1 MKYRYTLDYEETAR
15 ADGKRIKFVP
25 GQVYDLQQ
33 VPNRVAA
40 HLVPVQEEAPAVK
53 APAVEAPVKKA
64 AKKAAKKTTKK
75 KKQS

>member
-1 MKYRYTLDYEETAR
+1 MRYKYTLAYEETAR

-40 HLVPVQEEAPAVK
+40 HLVPVQEEASV
-53 APAVEAPVKKA
+53 VEAPV
-64 AKKAAKKTTKK
+64 KKAAKKTTKK

>member
-40 HLVPVQEEAPAVK
+40 HLVPVQEEAPAIET
-53 APAVEAPVKKA
+53 P
-64 AKKAAKKTTKK
+64 AKKAAKKTIKK